1 MKQLKFRKTPEQV
14 PQPPGATSASSNTG
28 WMCLGFF
35 ALGVTLLGGSSR
47 TDVVQIAV
55 LRPLCALFLVPAL
68 YWLTFAS
75 LRRCLTPV
83 ILLALLALWMAFQL
97 MPLPP
102 SVWTSLPDREVVAQ
116 IDQLAGQGDIWRPLS
131 MAPFRGWH
139 ALLSLLV
146 PVAALGLALAL
157 RASNRKLMFLVV
169 GMGLIDAVFGLLQV
183 IGGAN
188 SPLYLFSI
196 TSLGAPAGVFA
207 NENHSAVFSALVLL
221 VIARLAITSRSAR
234 EPGWLRLAYAA
245 SYIAITL
252 AILVSGSR
260 AGFAAGLF
268 SVCDA
273 VLMAWFARTSTHRK
287 SPRSIKAANSHMRG
301 QRFALPAFFLFTALT
316 IGLFLWVER
325 TPAFR
330 DLFAVNAFEDLR
342 LALWPTLQAMV
353 ENHWLLGTG
362 FGSFDAVYRI
372 YEPTSLLLPRYVNQA
387 HNDWAQLVIE
397 GGAPAI
403 LLLFGFLVWHAFALK
418 ALLGAKSAFLPVLLV
433 FWFSLLAIIGAASVV
448 DYPLRTPIFQ
458 VLFVWLI
465 YALSNDSRGEDA
477 V

>member
-1 MKQLKFRKTPEQV
+1 V
-14 PQPPGATSASSNTG
+14 PLRSDAAFASDSSRWICIG
-28 WMCLGFF
+28 VF
-35 ALGVTLLGGSSR
+35 ALCMSLLGGSSR

-68 YWLTFAS
+68 YWLTFAN

-116 IDQLAGQGDIWRPLS
+116 IDRLAGQGDIWRPLS

-139 ALLSLLV
+139 ALFSLLV
-146 PVAALGLALAL
+146 PATALCLALAL
-157 RASNRKLMFLVV
+157 RLSNRQLMFLIV
-169 GMGLIDAVFGLLQV
+169 GMGLIDAGFGLLQV
-183 IGGAN
+183 ISGAS

-221 VIARLAITSRSAR
+221 VIARLAITSRSAQ
-234 EPGWLRLAYAA
+234 EPGWLRLAYATA
-245 SYIAITL
+245 FFAVTL

-260 AGFAAGLF
+260 AGFVAGLF
-268 SVCDA
+268 CVSGA
-273 VLMAWFARTSTHRK
+273 ALMAWLGKTSTDQKTRK
-287 SPRSIKAANSHMRG
+287 STNVAKG
-301 QRFALPAFFLFTALT
+301 QIREQRLALPAFFLLAALT
-316 IGLFLWVER
+316 IGLFLWVDR

-330 DLFAVNAFEDLR
+330 DVFAVNAFEDLR
-342 LALWPTLQAMV
+342 LALWPTLQAMIA
-353 ENHWLLGTG
+353 NHWLLGTG
-362 FGSFDAVYRI
+362 FGSFDAVYHI

-397 GGAPAI
+397 GGAPAV
-403 LLLFGFLVWHAFALK
+403 LLLFALLVWHALALK
-418 ALLGAKSAFLPVLLV
+418 GLLSSKGAYRPVLLV
-433 FWFSLLAIIGAASVV
+433 FWCSLLAIISAASIV

-458 VLFVWLI
+458 VLAVWLI
-465 YALSNDSRGEDA
+465 CALANDSRGEG
-477 V
+477 VL